1 MTRLPSP
8 IEGFAAEVAGG
19 FQAVIDRSWP
29 RNSSN
34 VWEII
39 SNTGEHFYLK
49 HHSSAL
55 FHAREVSAYR
65 HWTAK
70 LGPGRTPVLLAAD
83 AGLRTMVVTALP
95 GRSARE
101 LPVPAATEAGIH
113 RQAGMLLRRLHDAAP
128 PASSL
133 PSTCRMVARV
143 EDHLRRSGRLLKRA
157 QVRLIR
163 DHAARL
169 EEMAA
174 LIPGVPTHGD
184 AQPRNFL
191 WDASDGRVAL
201 IDFERAEVAPAVRD
215 LVRLEY
221 GPWDGRPDLRA
232 SFLTGYGRTLTGT
245 EEAALRSFAGL
256 DALSGLL
263 WGKCPVRTDKDILI
277 VVGSTPVV
285 KQELPLTLTIAGS

>member
-1 MTRLPSP
+1 MMRLPSP
-8 IEGFAAEVAGG
+8 IEGFAAEAAGR

-29 RNSSN
+29 RNGSN
-34 VWEII
+34 VWELI
-39 SNTGEHFYLK
+39 SNTGDHFYLK
-49 HHSSAL
+49 QHSSPL
-55 FHAREVSAYR
+55 FHAREVNAYR
-65 HWTAK
+65 HWTAE

-83 AGLRTMVVTALP
+83 PDLRTMVVTALP
-95 GRSARE
+95 GQQARD
-101 LPVPAATEAGIH
+101 LPVPAATEAEIH

-133 PSTCRMVARV
+133 PTTSRVVTRV
-143 EDHLRRSGRLLKRA
+143 EYHLGRSGRLLECVQA
-157 QVRLIR
+157 RLIR

-191 WDASDGRVAL
+191 WDASDERLAL

-232 SFLTGYGRTLTGT
+232 SFLTGYGRTLTST
-245 EEAALRSFAGL
+245 EEATLRSFAAL

-263 WGKCPVRTDKDILI
+263 WGTANNDQDVLARAHRTLARLSVRDFR
-277 VVGSTPVV
+277 SP
-285 KQELPLTLTIAGS
+285 

>member
-1 MTRLPSP
+1 MTRLPPP
-8 IEGFAAEVAGG
+8 IEDFAAEAAGR
-19 FQAVIDRSWP
+19 FHTVIDRSWP
-29 RNSSN
+29 RNTSR
-34 VWEII
+34 VWELI
-39 SNTGEHFYLK
+39 SGTGEHFYLK
-49 HHSSAL
+49 QHSSAQ
-55 FHAREVSAYR
+55 FHEREISAYR
-65 HWTAK
+65 HWTAA

-83 AGLRTMVVTALP
+83 ADLRTMLVTALP
-95 GRSARE
+95 GQPARE
-101 LPVPAATEAGIH
+101 LAVPGGTEAEIH
-113 RQAGMLLRRLHDAAP
+113 RQAGMLLRRLHDATP

-133 PSTCRMVARV
+133 PATSRVVARV
-143 EDHLRRSGRLLKRA
+143 EDHLRRSGRLLERA

-191 WDASDGRVAL
+191 WDAPEERLAV

-221 GPWDGRPDLRA
+221 GPWDGRPELRA
-232 SFLTGYGRTLTGT
+232 SFVAGYGRTLTGT
-245 EEAALRSFAGL
+245 EEAALRSFAAL

-263 WGKCPVRTDKDILI
+263 WGTANDDQDVLVRSQRTLARLS
-277 VVGSTPVV
+277 VREFGSP
-285 KQELPLTLTIAGS
+285 

>member
-8 IEGFAAEVAGG
+8 IEGFAAKTAGRCK
-19 FQAVIDRSWP
+19 AVIDRSWP
-29 RNSSN
+29 RNTSR
-34 VWEII
+34 VWELI
-39 SNTGEHFYLK
+39 SDTGEHVYLK
-49 HHSSAL
+49 QHSSAR
-55 FHAREVSAYR
+55 FHEREVAAYR
-65 HWTAK
+65 HWSAA

-83 AGLRTMVVTALP
+83 ADLRSMVITAVP
-95 GRSARE
+95 GQPARE
-101 LPVPAATEAGIH
+101 LAVPGGTEAEIY

-133 PSTCRMVARV
+133 PATSRVVARV
-143 EDHLRRSGRLLKRA
+143 EDHLRRSGRLLERA

-169 EEMAA
+169 EQMTA

-191 WDASDGRVAL
+191 WDAPKERLAV

-221 GPWDGRPDLRA
+221 GPWDGRPELRA
-232 SFLTGYGRTLTGT
+232 SFLAGYGRTLTGT
-245 EEAALRSFAGL
+245 EETALRSFAAL

-263 WGKCPVRTDKDILI
+263 WGTANNDQDVLVRSQRTLARLS
-277 VVGSTPVV
+277 VRELGSP
-285 KQELPLTLTIAGS
+285 